1 MCPTLSSVND
11 LIEHP
16 EGTSLGE
23 LEIDRLL
30 TVPNL
35 LTTLRLLCI
44 PLFVYLLL
52 DARPEDGL
60 ASRSACWCRPTGST
74 AMPPVASISSTFGKM
89 YDPTVDRLV
98 MVVAITSIIID
109 GSAPGWFAWTIIT
122 REVLVS
128 IFVVVITAM
137 GAKRMNVTWWGKV
150 GTFANMAA
158 FPWFLF
164 LRHEPSFSEPIRTFW
179 DVRGPFSG
187 NTRGRFPAFW
197 PHCSTFRS
205 ASWRWPR
212 VGQNGRPRCDGGSR
226 WCR

>member
-1 MCPTLSSVND
+1 MND

-35 LTTLRLLCI
+35 LTTVRLLCI

-52 DARPEDGL
+52 EREARGWAGFTLGLLVSTDWIDGY
-60 ASRSACWCRPTGST
+60 
-74 AMPPVASISSTFGKM
+74 VARRFNQSSTFGKM

-164 LRHEPSFSEPIRTFW
+164 AHEPSFSEPIRTFW
-179 DVRGPFSG
+179 NVAAHSAAIPGVVFSVLAALQYFSLG
-187 NTRGRFPAFW
+187 KLALAEGRAERE
-197 PHCSTFRS
+197 TQ
-205 ASWRWPR
+205 
-212 VGQNGRPRCDGGSR
+212 V
-226 WCR
+226 